1 MLSFQ
6 CGNLNLS
13 KQSDTDSHISSIIQ
27 TPEERRHG
35 VALVCFLFFLDW
47 TSYPIIYFKIKIK
60 SFFLYHGSYQYKKTL
75 TEFKIFYAK
84 RNQINPS
91 VLYCTVPECDI
102 SYSAVTSEDVLQ
114 GVESALLRQL
124 SLLVLLQ
131 QGFYTK
137 NIKREITA
145 ISLFKHFPDA
155 KLNVH

>member
-1 MLSFQ
+1 MKCLT
-6 CGNLNLS
+6 S
-13 KQSDTDSHISSIIQ
+13 KS
-27 TPEERRHG
+27 
-35 VALVCFLFFLDW
+35 
-47 TSYPIIYFKIKIK
+47 
-60 SFFLYHGSYQYKKTL
+60 
-75 TEFKIFYAK
+75 YAK

-91 VLYCTVPECDI
+91 VLYCTVPECDV

-137 NIKREITA
+137 NNKREITA